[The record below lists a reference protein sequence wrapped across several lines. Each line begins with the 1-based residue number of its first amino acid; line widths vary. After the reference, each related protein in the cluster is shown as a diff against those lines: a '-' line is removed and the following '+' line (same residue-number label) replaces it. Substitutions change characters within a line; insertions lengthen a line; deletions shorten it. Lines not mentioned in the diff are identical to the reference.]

1 MKPSE
6 SMRIAVDSHQH
17 FWDPAALDLPPVP
30 PEAAVLDRAYLPAD
44 LEPEIR
50 RVGVDYTVLVV
61 GYPQEL
67 ATNRWLFSQANA
79 TSYVAG
85 VVGWVNLMEPDTV
98 SLPIEELKK
107 EPKFVGI
114 RHIVEDESDV
124 DWIVRDRVLE
134 SLWELARLDVAY
146 DMLVKPPHLKNV
158 LKVLEAVPGLR
169 MVVDH
174 IAKPNIAAGGSP
186 GWLEQMAAIAQ
197 HPGVYVKLSGMIT
210 EADWR
215 HWKASDLAPYVR
227 HVVNIFGWER
237 VMYGSDWP
245 VCLLAGRYQ
254 QVWNALNEVLGDI
267 SDEQRTQVFGAN
279 AARFYRLKI

>member
-6 SMRIAVDSHQH
+6 SKRIFVDSHQH
-17 FWDPAALDLPPVP
+17 FWDPKALALPALP

-114 RHIVEDESDV
+114 RHIVEKEPDA

-158 LKVLEAVPGLR
+158 LKVLEPFLTCEWSLT
-169 MVVDH
+169 
-174 IAKPNIAAGGSP
+174 ISPNPTSPQAAP
-186 GWLEQMAAIAQ
+186 
-197 HPGVYVKLSGMIT
+197 P
-210 EADWR
+210 
-215 HWKASDLAPYVR
+215 
-227 HVVNIFGWER
+227 
-237 VMYGSDWP
+237 
-245 VCLLAGRYQ
+245 AGRNR
-254 QVWNALNEVLGDI
+254 WRPLPSILGFT
-267 SDEQRTQVFGAN
+267 SSSRE
-279 AARFYRLKI
+279 